1 MRVKLFPLEFE
12 PVRLLLADM
21 IRSAYRFWKILVL
34 VVMLAFATTEVSS
47 RNFAIDYGDLTPA
60 ALKAA
65 MNQNVKGYKTGIAL
79 SGGGARGFA
88 HLGVLEELEKSGV
101 EIDIVAG
108 TSMGGIIGGLYAAGM
123 SPEQIETTAL
133 SIRWSDFFSDKPQ
146 RGSQLFTRRAETEGE
161 LLTLRFDGFNPK
173 IPTAL
178 SSGQQL
184 VNVLSS
190 LTLTSSYFSKGDF
203 ANLDRKLAVVATDI
217 VTGEKVVFER
227 GSMIEALRATMGVPL
242 AFTPLEQDGRL
253 LMDGGLLEPI
263 PTRTV
268 RKMGADFV
276 IAVDVTSDF
285 LPIGEISDAIDIAG
299 QVTTILSAEAKRL
312 LLSEADFVV
321 TPDLLGFKATAFDLG
336 DSAIARGRRAMA
348 PRIMELKRQLAQVTD
363 TCWVIHL
370 DSVTFEGTMPEL
382 ASSFERSA
390 RGNLTRLQGQS
401 VRVAQINQ
409 AAYEL
414 FRTGAYASVSFRFD
428 GNMLVVETTPF
439 ALINQIS
446 INGNQLYADSTLL
459 RVSGFDTASVT
470 STVRLQEVYNNIL
483 NYYRRNGY
491 DLAKIKSASLDTSGG
506 KLEIHL
512 DEGRIS
518 GISVEGND
526 QTRWWVVTSYFPLD
540 AGDFYSKFRAMRG
553 VQDIHG
559 SGLFDN
565 VNLRLEERNGG
576 VWITIIVKER
586 SFTFAS
592 VAARYHEDFHPES
605 VLKMGYANLFGT
617 GNELSLGAR
626 FSERRKLYQLQL
638 RADRIFRTFMTYNIR
653 FYYTNDKIGQF
664 QDGKRISDR
673 TDKRWGIKFGVGQQ
687 LWKRGLFDITARFEG
702 IRSQLPDKKSSTERR
717 VASLQSGITVDTRDR
732 FTFPTTGRVLKGTLE
747 IASDVLSADEVFR
760 RFEGSAEGYVKLT
773 RWLNVHPSLALGLSE
788 NALPIYDKFYLG
800 GSRSFSGY
808 SVDQLVG
815 DKYLLSN
822 FEVRLGPVYGVYLS
836 FRYDAG
842 QVFGRFEEVRPK
854 GLRHSWGAALALDTP
869 LGPFSIGYGRAE
881 AKYDR
886 LYLNLGF
893 DF

>member
-1 MRVKLFPLEFE
+1 M
-12 PVRLLLADM
+12 
-21 IRSAYRFWKILVL
+21 VL
-34 VVMLAFATTEVSS
+34 VVVPAFATLEASS
-47 RNFAIDYGDLTPA
+47 RNFAIDYCDLTPA
-60 ALKAA
+60 ALKTA
-65 MNQNVKGYKTGIAL
+65 MNQNVKGYRIGIAL

-101 EIDIVAG
+101 EIDIVTG

-123 SPEQIETTAL
+123 TPEQIEKNAL

-173 IPTAL
+173 IPTAI

-203 ANLDRKLAVVATDI
+203 ANLDRKFAVVATDI
-217 VTGEKVVFER
+217 VTGEKIVFER

-263 PTRTV
+263 PTQTA

-285 LPIGEISDAIDIAG
+285 MPIGEISDAIDIAG
-299 QVTTILSAEAKRL
+299 QVTTILSAEAKRRL
-312 LLSEADFVV
+312 LAEADFVV
-321 TPDLLGFKATAFDLG
+321 TPDLLGFKATDFNLG
-336 DSAIARGRRAMA
+336 DSAIIRGRRAMA

-363 TCWVIHL
+363 TCPVIQI
-370 DSVTFEGTMPEL
+370 DSVKFEGTTPEVVG
-382 ASSFERSA
+382 SFERGA
-390 RGNLTRLQGQS
+390 RGNLNRLQGQS

-409 AAYEL
+409 VVYEL
-414 FRTGAYASVSFRFD
+414 FRTGVYANVRYHLN
-428 GNMLVVETTPF
+428 GNTLAVETTPF
-439 ALINQIS
+439 VLINQIS
-446 INGNQLYADSTLL
+446 IYGNQLFADSALL
-459 RVSGFDTASVT
+459 RVSGFDTAPVT
-470 STVRLQEVYNNIL
+470 STARLQEVYSSIL
-483 NYYRRNGY
+483 NYYRSNGY
-491 DLAKIKSASLDTSGG
+491 DLAKIKSARLDTSGG

-553 VQDIHG
+553 LQDIHG

-576 VWITIIVKER
+576 VWITIMVKER
-586 SFTFAS
+586 SFTFAR

-605 VLKMGYANLFGT
+605 VIKMGYANMFGT
-617 GNELSLGAR
+617 GNELSAVAR
-626 FSERRKLYQLQL
+626 FSESRKLYQLQL
-638 RADRIFRTFMTYNIR
+638 RADRIFRSFMTYNIR
-653 FYYTNDKIGQF
+653 FYYSNDKIGQF
-664 QDGKRISDR
+664 QDGMRISDR

-702 IRSQLPDKKSSTERR
+702 IRYQLPDQKSNTERR
-717 VASLQSGITVDTRDR
+717 VASLQSGVAVDTRDR
-732 FTFPTTGRVLKGTLE
+732 FTFPTTGRVLQGTIE

-760 RFEGSAEGYVKLT
+760 KFEGSAEGYVKLT
-773 RWLNVHPSLALGLSE
+773 HWLNVHPSLALGLSE
-788 NALPIYDKFYLG
+788 NELPIYEKYYLG
-800 GSRSFSGY
+800 GSRNFNGY

-815 DKYLLSN
+815 DKYFLSN
-822 FEVRLGPVYGVYLS
+822 FEVRVGPIYSLYLS

-854 GLRHSWGAALALDTP
+854 GLRHSWGATLALNTP
-869 LGPFSIGYGRAE
+869 LGPFAIGYGRAE